1 VHEPAAAGQELDG
14 LPGEL
19 VLVLGHGGGGR
30 ECAGEAYGGG
40 GVPTVPDVRDAVRGG
55 AAAQVP
61 PVQEPGA
68 AALPPRRRRQ
78 QQEVGVRQQ
87 ALANSFVVARS
98 VVC

>member
-1 VHEPAAAGQELDG
+1 
-14 LPGEL
+14 
-19 VLVLGHGGGGR
+19 
-30 ECAGEAYGGG
+30 
-40 GVPTVPDVRDAVRGG
+40 VPTVPDVRDAVRGG